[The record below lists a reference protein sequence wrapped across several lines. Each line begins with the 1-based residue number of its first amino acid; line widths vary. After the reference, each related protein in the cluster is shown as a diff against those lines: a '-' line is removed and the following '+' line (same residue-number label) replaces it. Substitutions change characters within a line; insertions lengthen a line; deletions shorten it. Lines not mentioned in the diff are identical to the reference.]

1 MAGWCGVKDGLLW
14 NRFVNI
20 KAVSTVLELGEILYK
35 SKLLIRDQNSLVTC
49 FLIAQNLPD
58 LRTNSERLKARFEK
72 HQETCHDSYLMKG
85 EKLNLT
91 DSNLA

>member
-1 MAGWCGVKDGLLW
+1 MAGWCGVKDGLLGS
-14 NRFVNI
+14 RFVNI
-20 KAVSTVLELGEILYK
+20 TAVSTVLELGEILFK

-49 FLIAQNLPD
+49 FLIAQKVPD
-58 LRTNSERLKARFEK
+58 LRTNSEQLKARFEK
-72 HQETCHDSYLMKG
+72 HQETCHDSDVMKG